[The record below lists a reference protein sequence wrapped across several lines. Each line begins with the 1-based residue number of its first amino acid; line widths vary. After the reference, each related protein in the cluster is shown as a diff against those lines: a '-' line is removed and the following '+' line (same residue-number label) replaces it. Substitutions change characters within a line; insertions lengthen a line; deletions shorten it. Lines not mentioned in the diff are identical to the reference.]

1 MTHDRRRSLTRRRSP
16 DRVLAAVVVVVTA
29 VVVAACGASG
39 PSASASASAAG
50 ATASSP
56 AASAT
61 AAASSTAAPSAAS
74 APSVSAD
81 ASVGPVECPEP
92 TTTLTL
98 PSDRFT
104 DIRVATTPTAD
115 RITFVFGESSLPG
128 PAEPPMGELSPA
140 APPFTFAG
148 SGAEIPM
155 TGDHVVVVGFA
166 TMSLQ
171 NDAGQETYGGP
182 PAIKPDFPALKQ
194 AVLFDASEGAIGWYV
209 GYAGDGCLAFDV
221 TRDSVTLTIGHS

>member
-1 MTHDRRRSLTRRRSP
+1 MPATS
-16 DRVLAAVVVVVTA
+16 A
-29 VVVAACGASG
+29 
-39 PSASASASAAG
+39 PSASAEASAG
-50 ATASSP
+50 SG
-56 AASAT
+56 
-61 AAASSTAAPSAAS
+61 
-74 APSVSAD
+74 D
-81 ASVGPVECPEP
+81 CPEP
-92 TTTLTL
+92 TTTLAL

-115 RITFVFGESSLPG
+115 RMTFVFGEPSLPG

-140 APPFTFAG
+140 APPYTAAG
-148 SGAEIPM
+148 SGAEIKM

-182 PAIKPDFPALKQ
+182 PAIKHDLPALKQ

-221 TRDSVTLTIGHS
+221 TRDAVTLTIGHP

>member
-1 MTHDRRRSLTRRRSP
+1 MTHDRLDSVTRRRSRHP
-16 DRVLAAVVVVVTA
+16 VLAAVTVVLA
-29 VVVAACGASG
+29 ALLVAACGASG
-39 PSASASASAAG
+39 PSPSASASA
-50 ATASSP
+50 P
-56 AASAT
+56 SAT
-61 AAASSTAAPSAAS
+61 TSAPPTSATPVASSTPATSAPSASAEAS
-74 APSVSAD
+74 AGSGD
-81 ASVGPVECPEP
+81 CPEP
-92 TTTLTL
+92 TTTLAL

-115 RITFVFGESSLPG
+115 RMTFVFGEPSLPG

-140 APPFTFAG
+140 APPYTAAG
-148 SGAEIPM
+148 SGAEIKM

-182 PAIKPDFPALKQ
+182 PAIKPDLPALKQ

-221 TRDSVTLTIGHS
+221 TRDAVTLTIGHP